1 MPLGVVPRAVQS
13 SERAFQFLDLALVI
27 NLLPF
32 GQFQSFQH
40 VFHFIER
47 VFQFLDDFV
56 DLLDGLGD
64 GGNFRAAL
72 AFRLRFRRWPGL
84 RLSGLAFDWFNGR
97 VRFGGFNLFKI
108 LSGRF
113 NVLNRPGLRAG
124 HFDRL
129 GGWLRFGWTGIAPA
143 GMAAATASRAALR
156 AFGRRRCRL
165 FGSCF
170 RLFVRNHADKL
181 PG

>member
-1 MPLGVVPRAVQS
+1 MPLGVVSRAVQS
-13 SERAFQFLDLALVI
+13 SKRAFQFLNLALVI

-47 VFQFLDDFV
+47 AFQFLDDFV

-64 GGNFRAAL
+64 GGKFRAAL

-84 RLSGLAFDWFNGR
+84 RWNGLAFDWLNGR
-97 VRFGGFNLFKI
+97 VRFGGFDLFKI

-113 NVLNRPGLRAG
+113 TVLNRTGLCAG
-124 HFDRL
+124 NLGRL
-129 GGWLRFGWTGIAPA
+129 ERLQFGWTGLAPA

-165 FGSCF
+165 FGSRF
-170 RLFVRNHADKL
+170 RLFIRNHVDKL